1 VPRDVPSSESVA
13 KLGAAVASVGGAD
26 ILIHDAG
33 IYPME
38 TLAER
43 DVRVMPT
50 VMAVNLDSMF
60 LLRSFRNHGATP
72 LRWRR
77 AGRP

>member
-1 VPRDVPSSESVA
+1 MPRDVVSSDSVA
-13 KLGAAVASVGGAD
+13 ELGAAVAGVGGAD

-50 VMAVNLDSMF
+50 VWRSTSMF
-60 LLRSFRNHGATP
+60 LLRSLRGSHAATP

>member
-1 VPRDVPSSESVA
+1 MPRDVVSSDSVA
-13 KLGAAVASVGGAD
+13 ELGAAVAGVGGAD

-50 VMAVNLDSMF
+50 VMAVNLDVPAQVLPRQPWDHPSS
-60 LLRSFRNHGATP
+60 LAPR
-72 LRWRR
+72 
-77 AGRP
+77 GRQ